1 LLAWSAP
8 GKPTDLRQAAIGSLG
23 PVGRGNKDVTRALTS
38 YLDEPRISKYAD
50 VFALGRHGDA
60 DAIPALENLLK
71 GGKLGFGLASITK
84 NQIESIRAQVA
95 GGKPTESAY
104 GPGGADANAGGGGDN
119 AALMNQLEKLE
130 RRLDEMDERLA
141 KIEEQVAS
149 PKK

>member
-1 LLAWSAP
+1 M
-8 GKPTDLRQAAIGSLG
+8 TQ
-23 PVGRGNKDVTRALTS
+23 ALTS
-38 YLDEPRISKYAD
+38 YLDEPRISKYAV

-60 DAIPALENLLK
+60 EAIPALENLLK

-95 GGKPTESAY
+95 GGKPTESPY
-104 GPGGADANAGGGGDN
+104 GLGAAQAGANGEAGGDN

-130 RRLDEMDERLA
+130 RRLDEMNERLA
-141 KIEEQVAS
+141 KIEEQVAA